1 MMPGGLSQLSR
12 VWLVAAMAIM
22 IAGASPRP
30 AIAQES
36 VSDILSFLLTNR
48 SIPTGDFVQD
58 ERAAAATRDTVS
70 GFLLLE
76 LASSPVSSS
85 PGGFSYRLN
94 PTLGTIERSSDSF
107 GPFLMKRSLTSGTGR
122 ATIGLSYRESSFG
135 KIDGHSLRDGTLI
148 ATATKFRDQP
158 QPFDVETLKLE
169 LLLQTVTFLAD
180 YGLTDRLDV
189 GAAVP
194 FVTLNLSGQ
203 RIDTYRGQAFVQA
216 NASVTAS
223 GLGDVAFHAKYNL
236 LGRAGSGLAL
246 GSEVWLPTGD
256 RQNLLGSGNVT
267 FKPLFI
273 GSVEQGRLA
282 AHGNLGY
289 TFSQASNEI
298 NYGAALTVA
307 GTNRLTLVG
316 ELSGRRVAKLGT
328 LIEVSEP
335 NRQIAGADTIRLQT
349 IGQGTTM
356 LDVVGGFKWNLA
368 STWLLAFEV
377 LFPVTKAGVTA
388 GWTPSLALDYS
399 F

>member
-1 MMPGGLSQLSR
+1 MSSGLSQLSR
-12 VWLVAAMAIM
+12 VMSVAAMAIL
-22 IAGASPRP
+22 IVGVSPRP
-30 AIAQES
+30 AAAQES

-58 ERAAAATRDTVS
+58 ERAAEATRDTVS

-76 LASSPVSSS
+76 LASAPVSSS
-85 PGGFSYRLN
+85 SGGFSYRLN

-107 GPFLMKRSLTSGTGR
+107 GPFLMKRSLTSGTRR
-122 ATIGLSYRESSFG
+122 ATIGLRYREASFD
-135 KIDGHSLRDGTLI
+135 KIDGRSLRDGTLI

-158 QPFDVETLKLE
+158 QPFDVETLKLDV
-169 LLLQTVTFLAD
+169 LLQTVTLLAD
-180 YGLTDRLDV
+180 YGLTDRLDI

-223 GLGDVAFHAKYNL
+223 GLGDVALHAKYNV

-246 GSEVWLPTGD
+246 GSEVRLPTGD
-256 RQNLLGSGNVT
+256 RENLLGSGNAVV
-267 FKPLFI
+267 KPLFI

-282 AHGNLGY
+282 AHVNLGY
-289 TFSQASNEI
+289 TFSRASNEF
-298 NYGAALTVA
+298 NYGAAVTVA

-316 ELSGRRVAKLGT
+316 EIAGRHVEKLGT
-328 LIEVSEP
+328 LTEVSEP

-349 IGQGTTM
+349 IGQGTAM
-356 LDVVGGFKWNLA
+356 IDVVAGFKWNLA
-368 STWLLAFEV
+368 STWLLSCEV
-377 LFPVTKAGVTA
+377 LLPATKAGVTTR
-388 GWTPSLALDYS
+388 WTPSVALDYS